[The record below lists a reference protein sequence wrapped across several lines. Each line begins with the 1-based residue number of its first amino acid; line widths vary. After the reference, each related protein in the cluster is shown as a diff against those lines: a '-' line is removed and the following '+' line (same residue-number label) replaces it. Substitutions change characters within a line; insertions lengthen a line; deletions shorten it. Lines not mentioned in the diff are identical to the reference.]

1 MIRYLLM
8 PLSWILNW
16 VPRSVMEVLSRV
28 LGWFFFSVLRFRRK
42 LVLENLALALGKEKS
57 KAELHE
63 IAWSNYQH
71 YALVVL
77 EWIQSLSWTQ
87 EDFKKYTT
95 LDWDPILENIQNKKG
110 GILFTSHLGNW
121 EFAIQAASASGMP
134 CDVIVKKQ
142 RTRIAQDFLTW
153 FRTRFGARIIYET
166 GTLSEIL
173 ASLSNERFVVFV
185 IDQYMGPPI
194 GLPVSFFGKEAGTA
208 VGLALISEKSK
219 TSLFTS
225 YNYRGKDGRIHVYIK
240 KVEEPSLPTC
250 ARSEKLYLKTQWFN
264 DILESQIRMFP
275 EQWLWLHRRWKAYQG
290 EPRWKMTKAL
300 ALVILGL
307 LTLSCSSQKNTATP
321 TGISL
326 PEEPVV
332 SVPLYGEE
340 DSTEIANP
348 NLTLSKPPQSE
359 KKVKSSKKAPEK
371 KTFSVVPTH
380 KIPFEVGER
389 LVIDLTWLSLPAGQG
404 TLEVRNG
411 PSFSGRPTYHLW
423 GNVLSSKMVDTI
435 YHVDNTIESF
445 VDAQGFIPY
454 KFLLS
459 MFETAQKKETR
470 VVFDHPKARTNYW
483 SKRIS
488 QKWGDQEINREDEI
502 IPQSR
507 DMFSALYYARAL
519 DYEINKKQML
529 WIYENGQNL
538 SVELLPLTKEVVT
551 SGAGVFQCWKIK
563 VDVRINNVLKPTGDL
578 FMWLSD
584 DSKKYLVKFDAKV
597 KIGSLLGKLVS
608 IKER

>member
-1 MIRYLLM
+1 MIRFLLT
-8 PLSWILNW
+8 PISWILNA
-16 VPRSVMEVLSRV
+16 VPVGVLTFLSSV
-28 LGWFFFSVLRFRRK
+28 LGCFFFSILRFRRR
-42 LVLENLALALGKEKS
+42 VTLENLNVALGTEKS
-57 KAELHE
+57 NSELKD
-63 IAWSNYQH
+63 IAKRNYQH
-71 YALVVL
+71 YSLVIL
-77 EWIQSLSWTQ
+77 EWIQSISWTR
-87 EDFKKYTT
+87 EDFKSKTK
-95 LDWDPILENIQNKKG
+95 LEWKPILEQMKLKKG
-110 GILFTSHLGNW
+110 GILLTSHLGNW
-121 EFAIQAASASGMP
+121 EFAIQTASAWGMP

-142 RTRIAQDFLTW
+142 RTQLAQTFLTW
-153 FRTRFGARIIYET
+153 FRTRFGARVIYET
-166 GTLSEIL
+166 GTLKEIFS
-173 ASLSNERFVVFV
+173 SLSSERFVVFV
-185 IDQYMGPPI
+185 LDQFMGPPI
-194 GLPVSFFGKEAGTA
+194 GLPVKFFGQEAGTA

-219 TSLFTS
+219 NSLFTS
-225 YNYRGKDGRIHVYIK
+225 YNFRGEDGKIHTFI
-240 KVEEPSLPTC
+240 EELKEPVLTS
-250 ARSEKLYLKTQWFN
+250 SERNERLYQKTQWFN
-264 DILESQIRMFP
+264 DVLESQIRKHP

-290 EPRWKMTKAL
+290 EPRWRL
-300 ALVILGL
+300 ARAVILTGL
-307 LTLSCSSQKNTATP
+307 SFLTLSCSSQKSTATP

-326 PEEPVV
+326 PEEPVI
-332 SVPLYGEE
+332 SIPIYGQE
-340 DSTEIANP
+340 DSTENTPVISSNP
-348 NLTLSKPPQSE
+348 KPPAVE
-359 KKVKSSKKAPEK
+359 KKIKKIPSAPEK
-371 KTFSVVPTH
+371 KPFSIVPLH

-389 LVIDLTWLSLPAGQG
+389 LVVELTWLALPAGQG
-404 TLEVRNG
+404 VLEVRNG
-411 PSFSGRPTYHLW
+411 PLISGRPTFHLW

-470 VVFDHPKARTNYW
+470 VVFDHPRAKTNYW

-502 IPQSR
+502 VPQSR

-519 DYEINKKQML
+519 DFQINKKQTF

-538 SVELLPLTKEVVT
+538 SVELLPLGKEVVT
-551 SGAGVFQCWKIK
+551 SRAGVFQCWKIK